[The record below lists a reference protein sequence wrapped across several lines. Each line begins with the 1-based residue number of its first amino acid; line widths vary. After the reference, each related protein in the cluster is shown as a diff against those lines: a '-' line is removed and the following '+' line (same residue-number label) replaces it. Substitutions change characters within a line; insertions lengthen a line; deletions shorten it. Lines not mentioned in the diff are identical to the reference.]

1 MRARL
6 LFLALLP
13 SLLLAEPPL
22 QCSPAVALSF
32 STEKGSLHQLQVKN
46 TDSEGRF
53 LWKNVGPAILGTGD
67 LWSTL
72 QPGGEYRLHTPSK
85 EWALVWSDEFND
97 DRIDFGKWEREEIL
111 GRIAYALEII
121 AEELLSLVDE
131 RNTQED

>member
-13 SLLLAEPPL
+13 SLLLAEPTL
-22 QCSPAVALSF
+22 QSSPAVALSF

-67 LWSTL
+67 LWST
-72 QPGGEYRLHTPSK
+72 PSPEENTAFTPQARNGRWSGQTSLMTIALTSENGKGKRTTMEAGITSGRPTERIPSIVLSK
-85 EWALVWSDEFND
+85 TARS
-97 DRIDFGKWEREEIL
+97 
-111 GRIAYALEII
+111 
-121 AEELLSLVDE
+121 
-131 RNTQED
+131 T